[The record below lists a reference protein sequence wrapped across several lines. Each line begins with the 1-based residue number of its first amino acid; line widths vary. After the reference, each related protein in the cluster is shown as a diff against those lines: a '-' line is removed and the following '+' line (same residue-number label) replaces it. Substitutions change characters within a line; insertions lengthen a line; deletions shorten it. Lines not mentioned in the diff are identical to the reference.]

1 MLNLFRELVSKLAHL
16 LERPMLKNCYRREA
30 RAIEKWLSLL
40 LALRFDQRWSGT
52 ALPSLVCTSCWDGPL
67 FSNLPAGLSALQAEK
82 LENQRRMCSPQ
93 RIYSFDRARS
103 LGREAQGQ
111 GIKCG

>member
-1 MLNLFRELVSKLAHL
+1 MLNSFRELVSKLAHL

-67 FSNLPAGLSALQAEK
+67 FSNLPGGLSVTTGRKVGRKEGCVLPKEYT
-82 LENQRRMCSPQ
+82 LLIE
-93 RIYSFDRARS
+93 
-103 LGREAQGQ
+103 LGLWGANTQGQ

>member
-1 MLNLFRELVSKLAHL
+1 LFRELVSKLAHL

-67 FSNLPAGLSALQAEK
+67 FSNLPAGLSVLQVEK
-82 LENQRRMCSPQ
+82 LEESEKDVLSPKN
-93 RIYSFDRARS
+93 ILF
-103 LGREAQGQ
+103 
-111 GIKCG
+111 

>member
-67 FSNLPAGLSALQAEK
+67 FSNLPAGLSVLQVEK
-82 LENQRRMCSPQ
+82 LEESEKDVLSPKN
-93 RIYSFDRARS
+93 ILF
-103 LGREAQGQ
+103 
-111 GIKCG
+111 